1 VCPRISILLPTWN
14 GERDLQRL
22 LPALRAQV
30 GFAEAELV
38 ATDSS
43 SSDGS
48 RALLEA
54 FGADVDVI
62 PASAFGHGRTRN
74 AMARRARGELLVFLS
89 QDVVPAHPSY
99 LAELLR
105 PFADPRVA
113 GVTARVLPAPGDDP
127 LAART
132 VLDLAEAS
140 GEPWVHDLDGLP
152 GVWALSPAERGR
164 VLRFNNV
171 ASAVR
176 ADVFRALPFPDVS
189 FGEDFAWA
197 ARALS
202 AGHRLAYTPHA
213 VAYHAHRYGPRAAFQ
228 RYRTDAEFHAQ
239 VHGWRMRPSLLAT
252 LRGLGYELVRDVAWL
267 ARERPTGLV
276 RALAR
281 APALRAA
288 QVLGQYVGS
297 RGRGPRVWRG
307 SRAGGVSGAGA
318 A

>member
-1 VCPRISILLPTWN
+1 VSPRISILLPTWN

-22 LPALRAQV
+22 LPALRAQE
-30 GFAEAELV
+30 GFADAELIV
-38 ATDSS
+38 TDSS
-43 SSDGS
+43 SSDGT

-54 FGADVDVI
+54 FGADLDVI

-74 AMARRARGELLVFLS
+74 AMARRARGEFLVFLS
-89 QDVVPAHPSY
+89 QDVVPANPRY
-99 LAELLR
+99 LAELLE

-113 GVTARVLPAPGDDP
+113 GVTARVLPAPDDDP

-140 GEPWVHDLDGLP
+140 AEPWVHDLDGLP
-152 GVWALSPAERGR
+152 GVWALSAPERGR

-176 ADVFRALPFPDVS
+176 ASVFRALPFPDVS

-197 ARALS
+197 ARALT
-202 AGHRLAYTPHA
+202 AGHRLAYAPRA
-213 VAYHAHRYGPRAAFQ
+213 VAYHAHRYGPRAAFR

-239 VHGWRMRPSLLAT
+239 VHGWRMRPTLLAT
-252 LRGLGYELVRDVAWL
+252 LRGLCYELNADVAWL
-267 ARERPTGLV
+267 VRERPRGLLRALV
-276 RALAR
+276 RA
-281 APALRAA
+281 PGLRAA

-307 SRAGGVSGAGA
+307 SRGSGIPGAGA